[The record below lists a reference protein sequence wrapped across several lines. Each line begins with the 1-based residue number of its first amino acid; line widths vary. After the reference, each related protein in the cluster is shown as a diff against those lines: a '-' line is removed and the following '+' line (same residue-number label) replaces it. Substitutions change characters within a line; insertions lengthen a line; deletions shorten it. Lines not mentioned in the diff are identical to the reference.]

1 MKGGRRSMAF
11 AGRVRPK
18 HMLMILVL
26 CMVIGWPLYQLMDLR
41 SGHSVQR
48 DAAKLLHE
56 VALFQLEMLVGS
68 LEEAGLAEH
77 AAQLEPLMR
86 QLYAFQYVHGRL
98 EQLYGSDRLGMLSA
112 PKELLQVATE
122 LQLRAR
128 PLKGA
133 ERELFTESARS
144 MAEMIAVY
152 ERLVRGRKGIS
163 SQHLEQLR
171 KMDQKLVERI
181 QSATNGIR

>member
-1 MKGGRRSMAF
+1 MAF

-68 LEEAGLAEH
+68 LEEAGW
-77 AAQLEPLMR
+77 P
-86 QLYAFQYVHGRL
+86 
-98 EQLYGSDRLGMLSA
+98 
-112 PKELLQVATE
+112 
-122 LQLRAR
+122 
-128 PLKGA
+128 
-133 ERELFTESARS
+133 S
-144 MAEMIAVY
+144 MPP
-152 ERLVRGRKGIS
+152 S
-163 SQHLEQLR
+163 WNH
-171 KMDQKLVERI
+171 
-181 QSATNGIR
+181 